1 MRLFGFRGGGA
12 LRKHLPELI
21 AQQRGRCG
29 LCRKRLP
36 MLTDGA
42 RVHVDHKVPKSQG
55 GSDDLANLQA
65 VHARC
70 NRIKGGRGEIKAV
83 RRCDYCRR
91 WYGAKRHLARGYC
104 SDRCR
109 DASRRARQGRRGR
122 LGCLWFLLGLLLG
135 PLALLA
141 AVGLSGK
148 RARLKGDGS

>member
-1 MRLFGFRGGGA
+1 MRIFPSPSGWR
-12 LRKHLPELI
+12 LRKHLPVLI
-21 AQQRGRCG
+21 ARQRGRCG
-29 LCRKRLP
+29 LCRERLP
-36 MLTDGA
+36 RRADGR

-55 GSDDLANLQA
+55 GSNDLANLQA

-109 DASRRARQGRRGR
+109 DAARRGRQGRI
-122 LGCLWFLLGLLLG
+122 GCLWFLLGLLFG
-135 PLALLA
+135 PLAVLA
-141 AVGLSGK
+141 AVALSGK
-148 RARLKGDGS
+148 RARLKIDGS